1 MYKTG
6 DRARWLPNSNL
17 EFLGRIDHQVKVR
30 GIRIELGE
38 IEAALNQ
45 HPYVREAAVL
55 AREDLPGE
63 KRLVAYVVP
72 QPGHSLSGST
82 LRSYLK
88 EKLPAYLLP
97 SIFVSLESFPHTPS
111 DKVDRQALPA
121 PERHTS
127 KSEQAFVAPRTPV
140 EEILASIWAEVLGLE
155 RVSIYDNFFTVG
167 GDSILSIQMVTRAR
181 QAGLQLTAKQ
191 LFQHQTIAQLAA
203 VTGHE
208 LVGGD
213 QPNESG

>member
-6 DRARWLPNSNL
+6 DLARWLPNGNL

-38 IEAALNQ
+38 IEAALSQ
-45 HPYVREAAVL
+45 HPGVREAAVL
-55 AREDLPGE
+55 AREDLPDE

-72 QPGHSLSGST
+72 QPGQSLGGSK

-97 SIFVSLESFPHTPS
+97 SIFISLESLPHTPS

-121 PERHTS
+121 PERHLS
-127 KSEQAFVAPRTPV
+127 ELEQAFVAPRTAV

-155 RVSIYDNFFTVG
+155 LVSVYDNFFTVG
-167 GDSILSIQMVTRAR
+167 GDSILSMQMVTRAR
-181 QAGLQLTAKQ
+181 QAGLQLTPTQ

-203 VTGHE
+203 VMGTTHTM
-208 LVGGD
+208 
-213 QPNESG
+213 P